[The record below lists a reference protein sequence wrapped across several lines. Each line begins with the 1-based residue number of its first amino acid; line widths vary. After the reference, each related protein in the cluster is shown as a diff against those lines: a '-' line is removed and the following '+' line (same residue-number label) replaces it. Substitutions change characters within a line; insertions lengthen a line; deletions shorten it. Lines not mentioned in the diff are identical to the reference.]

1 MNQAGP
7 QAAPLRYDNV
17 SRHHR
22 SWPNQSAEYIS
33 HLRQSWSVSNDR
45 QGRLVS
51 SARARVHHIPIPCS
65 VQIRESVESSRC
77 WPLARKDCPNTSHLN
92 LGIIEPRASLTSRVC
107 HSASQPRASD
117 DCPNSFRE
125 APRRI
130 ARSRRYALSDT
141 CRSSRNWLSLL
152 TNRCAKRWTFRAL
165 RRVTLLQRER
175 ERDHRLSRQSN
186 SSVISG
192 PSRLTRERK
201 KTAGIVSR
209 RAPRPR
215 LPASRLRFSARVEMN
230 AFSNNKNRSLR

>member
-1 MNQAGP
+1 MSAGITEAGRINRP
-7 QAAPLRYDNV
+7 NI
-17 SRHHR
+17 SR
-22 SWPNQSAEYIS
+22 IS
-33 HLRQSWSVSNDR
+33 VKVCPSRMTGKDDSFHQR
-45 QGRLVS
+45 
-51 SARARVHHIPIPCS
+51 ARARTRSQSRAACRFANPSNP
-65 VQIRESVESSRC
+65 SRC

-92 LGIIEPRASLTSRVC
+92 LGIIEPRASLTSRVVTR
-107 HSASQPRASD
+107 RAND

-152 TNRCAKRWTFRAL
+152 PNRCAKRWTFRAL

-192 PSRLTRERK
+192 PSRLTRRH
-201 KTAGIVSR
+201 SR
-209 RAPRPR
+209 AKENRGDCFAPRSP
-215 LPASRLRFSARVEMN
+215 PAFTRKQA
-230 AFSNNKNRSLR
+230 